1 MQRLIKDA
9 AALDSS
15 IDANSMSFA
24 NIVKAINVVQTKMGI
39 TGTTALEAGRTIS
52 GSIGSMKAAWTN
64 LVTGF
69 ADGNAD
75 IEGLIEN
82 LVTTIVGDGTEN
94 NLGVIGNL
102 LPAIERALGG
112 IGKLI
117 EGAVSKLA
125 QTLPGLI
132 QSLLPSLISAATGLV
147 NSIASVLPSLIN
159 TIVTALSKNAPALVK
174 GAGALIKSLLK
185 GIKDNAKTIVDA
197 LVEVVY
203 VIVDFLKDKENLV
216 LLVETAIEVVL
227 ALANGIIESLDV
239 LIPAVVD
246 AVIFLCNEL
255 TKPEN
260 IKRLLYAA
268 FLIVGALS
276 EGLIEATPELLRGVG
291 QIASNILSPIAELG
305 SKLWEIGTNLMSGLW
320 EGMKSKWRDLKDW
333 FTESIDNLIVWAKDI
348 LGIASP
354 SKAFKKLGGFT
365 AEGFGI
371 GFEDEF
377 AQVKDDMEDALN
389 FDDAN
394 VGINASIRK
403 VGAGAAGGAFGGTSI
418 GNINI
423 NIDGA
428 KYSDEQSL
436 ASAIAIEIQN
446 MTDRRAA
453 VYA

>member
-24 NIVKAINVVQTKMGI
+24 NIVKAINVVQTEMGI
-39 TGTTALEAGRTIS
+39 TGTTAKEAGATIS
-52 GSIGSMKAAWTN
+52 GSVQSMKSAWTN

-75 IEGLIEN
+75 IGSLIDN

-117 EGAVSKLA
+117 EGAVPKLA

-147 NSIASVLPSLIN
+147 NSIASALPSLIN
-159 TIVTALSKNAPALVK
+159 TIVTALSKNAPQLVK

-197 LVEVVY
+197 LVEVVH

-246 AVIFLCNEL
+246 AIIFLCTEL

-260 IKRLLYAA
+260 IKRLLYAS
-268 FLIVGALS
+268 FLIISALAD
-276 EGLIEATPELLRGVG
+276 GLIKAIPELLRGVG
-291 QIASNILSPIAELG
+291 QIASNILSPIADLG
-305 SKLWEIGTNLMSGLW
+305 SKLWDIGANLIDGLW
-320 EGMKSKWRDLKDW
+320 EGMKSAWRDLKDW
-333 FTESIDNLIVWAKDI
+333 FTESIDSLIVWAKDI

-354 SKAFKKLGGFT
+354 SKVFKRLGGWT
-365 AEGFGI
+365 ADGFRI
-371 GFEDEF
+371 GFDDEF
-377 AQVKDDMEDALN
+377 SHVRDDMEDALN
-389 FDDAN
+389 FDDAS

-403 VGAGAAGGAFGGTSI
+403 VGAGAAGMTYGGTSI

-428 KYSDEQSL
+428 KYTDEQSL